1 MKVVLIGKGNLGT
14 HLYKVLHDK
23 FELSWYSRDFPNS
36 IDADV
41 VVVSISDSQTS
52 QVCAHIEA
60 PLVVHTAGALSM
72 LDKANAGVFYPLYS
86 FTKNAEV
93 DWKRIPVLIETRN
106 AKQISILEELV
117 RTIGA
122 KLYHI
127 TSEQRTK
134 LHAAAV
140 MVNNF
145 TNHLYTLAEEHC
157 EEYQLPFEVLHAIME
172 QGPGKA
178 IELGPRQAQTGPASR
193 GDQNT
198 INAHL
203 KQINNPQTKELYS
216 LLSESIFKR
225 NEL

>member
-1 MKVVLIGKGNLGT
+1 MKVALIGKGNLGN
-14 HLYKVLHDK
+14 HLYQVLHDK
-23 FELSWYSRDFPNS
+23 VDLLWYGRDFPNS
-36 IDADV
+36 IDVDV
-41 VVVSISDSQTS
+41 VIVSISDRHTTK
-52 QVCAHIEA
+52 VCTEIDA

-72 LDKANAGVFYPLYS
+72 LKQANAGVLYPLYS
-86 FTKNAEV
+86 FTKGATV
-93 DWKRIPVLIETRN
+93 DWDRIPFLIETSDAQN
-106 AKQISILEELV
+106 ISILEELV

-122 KLYHI
+122 KQYYI

-145 TNHLYTLAEEHC
+145 TNHLYTLAAEHC

-178 IELGPRQAQTGPASR
+178 IKMGPRKAQTGPASR
-193 GDQNT
+193 GDQKT

-203 KQINNPQTKELYS
+203 EQINNPQTKELYS

>member
-1 MKVVLIGKGNLGT
+1 MKVALIGKGNLGT
-14 HLYKVLHDK
+14 HLYQVLNEKVDLQW
-23 FELSWYSRDFPNS
+23 FGRDFPNS
-36 IDADV
+36 IDADIV
-41 VVVSISDSQTS
+41 IVSISDSQTA
-52 QVCAHIEA
+52 QVCAQIEA

-72 LDKANAGVFYPLYS
+72 LDSTNAGVFYPLYS
-86 FTKNAEV
+86 FTKDAAV
-93 DWKRIPVLIETRN
+93 DWTQIPFLIETSD
-106 AKQISILEELV
+106 AQHISILEELV
-117 RTIGA
+117 RTIGG
-122 KLYHI
+122 KLFHI

-157 EEYQLPFEVLHAIME
+157 EDYQLPFEVLYAIME

-178 IELGPRQAQTGPASR
+178 IELGPKQAQTGPANR

-198 INAHL
+198 IKAHL
-203 KQINNPQTKELYS
+203 EQINNPQTKELYS

>member
-1 MKVVLIGKGNLGT
+1 MKVALIGKGNLGT
-14 HLYKVLHDK
+14 HLYQVLQDKVDLQ
-23 FELSWYSRDFPNS
+23 WYGRDFPNS
-36 IDADV
+36 IDADIV
-41 VVVSISDSQTS
+41 IVSISDGQTV
-52 QVCAHIEA
+52 QVCAQIEA
-60 PLVVHTAGALSM
+60 PFVVHTAGALSI
-72 LDKANAGVFYPLYS
+72 LDRKNAGVFYPLYS
-86 FTKNAEV
+86 FTKDAAV
-93 DWKRIPVLIETRN
+93 DWTRIPFLIE
-106 AKQISILEELV
+106 ASDSKYAPILEKLV
-117 RTIGA
+117 HTIGA
-122 KLYHI
+122 KQYHI

-157 EEYQLPFEVLHAIME
+157 ETYQLPFEVLHAIME
-172 QGPGKA
+172 QEPGKA
-178 IELGPRQAQTGPASR
+178 IELGPKKAQTGPASR

>member
-1 MKVVLIGKGNLGT
+1 MKVALIGKGNLGT
-14 HLYKVLHDK
+14 HLYQVLNSKVDLQ
-23 FELSWYSRDFPNS
+23 WYGRDFPNS
-36 IDADV
+36 MDADV
-41 VVVSISDSQTS
+41 VIVSISDNHTAD
-52 QVCAHIEA
+52 VCAQIEA

-72 LDKANAGVFYPLYS
+72 LNSANAGVFYPLYS
-86 FTKNAEV
+86 FTKDAAV
-93 DWKRIPVLIETRN
+93 DWSRIPFLIETSD
-106 AKQISILEELV
+106 AQHISILEELV
-117 RTIGA
+117 LTIGA

-145 TNHLYTLAEEHC
+145 TNHLYTLAAEHC

-178 IELGPRQAQTGPASR
+178 IELGPRGAQTGPASR

-203 KQINNPQTKELYS
+203 EQINNPQTKELYS

>member
-1 MKVVLIGKGNLGT
+1 MKVALIGKGNLGN

-23 FELSWYSRDFPNS
+23 VDLQQYGRDFPNS
-36 IDADV
+36 IDSDIV
-41 VVVSISDSQTS
+41 IVSISDSYTTE
-52 QVCAHIEA
+52 VCAQIEA

-72 LDKANAGVFYPLYS
+72 LKQTNAGVLYPLYS
-86 FTKNAEV
+86 FTKGAAV
-93 DWKRIPVLIETRN
+93 DWSRIPFLIETN
-106 AKQISILEELV
+106 DAQNISILEELV
-117 RTIGA
+117 RIIGA
-122 KLYHI
+122 KQYHI

-145 TNHLYTLAEEHC
+145 TNHLYTLAAEHC
-157 EEYQLPFEVLHAIME
+157 EEHQLPFEVLHAIME
-172 QGPGKA
+172 QGPTKA
-178 IELGPRQAQTGPASR
+178 IELGPTNAQTGPASR
-193 GDQNT
+193 GDKST

-203 KQINNPQTKELYS
+203 EQINNPQTKELYS

>member
-1 MKVVLIGKGNLGT
+1 MKVALIGKGNLGT
-14 HLYKVLHDK
+14 HLYQVLNSKVDLQ
-23 FELSWYSRDFPNS
+23 WYGRDYPTS
-36 IDADV
+36 IDADIV
-41 VVVSISDSQTS
+41 IVSISDGQTAK
-52 QVCAHIEA
+52 VCAQIDA
-60 PLVVHTAGALSM
+60 PLVVHTAGALPM
-72 LDKANAGVFYPLYS
+72 LNKANAGVFYPLYS
-86 FTKNAEV
+86 FTKDAAV
-93 DWKRIPVLIETRN
+93 DWTRIPFLIETGNDQHN
-106 AKQISILEELV
+106 AILEELV
-117 RTIGA
+117 RIIGA
-122 KLYHI
+122 KRYHI
-127 TSEQRTK
+127 TSEKRTK

-145 TNHLYTLAEEHC
+145 TNHLYTLAQEHC
-157 EEYQLPFEVLHAIME
+157 EAYQLPFEVLYAIME

-203 KQINNPQTKELYS
+203 EQINNPQTKELYS